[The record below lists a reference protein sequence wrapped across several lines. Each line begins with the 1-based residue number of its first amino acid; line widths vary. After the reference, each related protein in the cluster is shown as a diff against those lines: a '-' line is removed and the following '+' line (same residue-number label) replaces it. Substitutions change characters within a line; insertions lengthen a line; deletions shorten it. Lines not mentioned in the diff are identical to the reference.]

1 MACADAIMWT
11 AVQADAEDRADKP
24 RATSE
29 RSTHSAGPA
38 VASAEPRAAQPTRT
52 FAASDATAAQ
62 LKLSPSPWER
72 FVAWLIPDANPA
84 GAIYG
89 MITIGAL
96 LAAESGLHETYAETI
111 SSALIALAMYWVA
124 HAYANLLG
132 ERLQTQEHLSA
143 ATLLRNLLHDWAIV
157 RGASPPLLALL
168 ISWAVGAGQ
177 ETAVTAALWTTV
189 GSLVVYELAAGL
201 RAKARPAELLLEASV
216 GAAMGVGVLALR
228 VILH

>member
-1 MACADAIMWT
+1 VPT
-11 AVQADAEDRADKP
+11 DAEDRAG
-24 RATSE
+24 
-29 RSTHSAGPA
+29 STQAAGEPPQPA
-38 VASAEPRAAQPTRT
+38 RT
-52 FAASDATAAQ
+52 LAASDAPAA
-62 LKLSPSPWER
+62 LELAPSLRKR
-72 FVAWLIPDANPA
+72 FLTWLIPETNPA

-111 SSALIALAMYWVA
+111 GSALVALAMYWVA

-132 ERLQTQEHLSA
+132 ERLQTQERLSA
-143 ATLLRNLLHDWAIV
+143 RTLGRNLLHDWSIV
-157 RGASPPLLALL
+157 SGASPPLLALV

-189 GSLVVYELAAGL
+189 GSLIVYELVAGMRS
-201 RAKARPAELLLEASV
+201 RARRGELVLEGCV
-216 GAAMGVGVLALR
+216 GAAMGLGVLALR